1 MSEMRKHAARMLHI
15 LVDRV
20 PETERRVFV
29 NGRAL
34 RTTKIIAVAWRALD
48 DEEEAQE
55 AVTEVAAELA
65 SDEGGKFE
73 RFARSPSPAARRTW
87 PKRPR
92 CVEQAVSVGK
102 LFAAVACSVSQWCRN
117 AYATTVLVLKKHK
130 QRILDE
136 QLLTPEPRRF
146 FAQDGSGSSS
156 PQTTLRCKA

>member
-1 MSEMRKHAARMLHI
+1 MRKHAARMLHI

-55 AVTEVAAELA
+55 AVVEVAAELA

-73 RFARSPSPAARRTW
+73 RFARIAANPPYRHHMDPDVSLTRSMSPNTVNGQMDWECSHCGEAVCPDTRT
-87 PKRPR
+87 R
-92 CVEQAVSVGK
+92 
-102 LFAAVACSVSQWCRN
+102 
-117 AYATTVLVLKKHK
+117 
-130 QRILDE
+130 
-136 QLLTPEPRRF
+136 
-146 FAQDGSGSSS
+146 
-156 PQTTLRCKA
+156 